1 MLNCFIFALMT
12 VTRTTE
18 SVLTLK
24 IAFQGELGAYS
35 EMAIYDFFGQNV
47 EVKPCKS
54 FDEVFENVKAGTV
67 DYGVVPIE
75 NSIEGSVNRTYDLF
89 LEYDL
94 KVCGEIIIRISH
106 CLIAHKGATIDQI
119 ETVYSHPQ
127 ALAQCRKFLEQHK
140 LRAIST
146 FDTAGS
152 VKMIKEENMMDSAAI
167 AGERAAKIYDMSIL
181 AREIED
187 IKNNS
192 TRFFV
197 LDKKDS
203 PYSGED
209 KTSIIFATKSIPGA
223 LYKILGEFADRNIN
237 LTKIESRPTK
247 QTPWEYHFYLDFEGH
262 RTEQKCQDA
271 LESIKDETIVIKILG
286 SYKAAKKPNFSIYDS
301 SSKSR
306 YIVP

>member
-1 MLNCFIFALMT
+1 VF
-12 VTRTTE
+12 
-18 SVLTLK
+18 VLR

-35 EMAIYDFFGQNV
+35 EMAVYSFFGESV

-54 FDEVFENVKAGTV
+54 FDEVFENVKKGTV

-106 CLIAHKGATIDQI
+106 CLIAHKGTKIDQI
-119 ETVYSHPQ
+119 KTVYSHPQ

-152 VKMIKEENMMDSAAI
+152 VKMIKEEKLMDAAAI
-167 AGERAAKIYDMSIL
+167 ASERAAKIYNMTIL
-181 AREIED
+181 KREIED

-203 PYSGED
+203 PYSGTD
-209 KTSIIFATKSIPGA
+209 KTSIIFAAKSVPGA
-223 LYKILGEFADRNIN
+223 LYQILKEFADRNIN

-247 QTPWEYHFYLDFEGH
+247 STPWEYHFYLDFEGH
-262 RTEQKCQDA
+262 RTENKCQQA
-271 LESIKDETIVIKILG
+271 LEAIKDKTVFIKILG
-286 SYKAAKKPNFSIYDS
+286 SYKAASKPNF
-301 SSKSR
+301 KL
-306 YIVP
+306 

>member
-1 MLNCFIFALMT
+1 MF
-12 VTRTTE
+12 
-18 SVLTLK
+18 VLR

-35 EMAIYDFFGQNV
+35 EMAVYSFFGESV

-54 FDEVFENVKAGTV
+54 FDEVFENVKTGNV

-106 CLIAHKGATIDQI
+106 CLIAHEGTKIDQI
-119 ETVYSHPQ
+119 KTVYSHPQ

-152 VKMIKEENMMDSAAI
+152 VKMIKEEKMTNAAAI
-167 AGERAAKIYDMSIL
+167 ASERAAIIYNMTIL
-181 AREIED
+181 KKEIED
-187 IKNNS
+187 TKNNS

-203 PYSGED
+203 PYSGMD
-209 KTSIIFATKSIPGA
+209 KTSIIFAEKSVPGA
-223 LYKILGEFADRNIN
+223 LYLVLKEFADRNIN

-247 QTPWEYHFYLDFEGH
+247 STPWEYHFYLDFEGH
-262 RTEQKCQDA
+262 RTEAKCQQA
-271 LESIKDETIVIKILG
+271 LEAIKDKTVFIKILG
-286 SYKAAKKPNFSIYDS
+286 SYKAANKPNFEL
-301 SSKSR
+301 
-306 YIVP
+306 

>member
-1 MLNCFIFALMT
+1 VF
-12 VTRTTE
+12 
-18 SVLTLK
+18 VLR

-35 EMAIYDFFGQNV
+35 EMAVYSFFGESV
-47 EVKPCKS
+47 EVKLCKS
-54 FDEVFENVKAGTV
+54 FDEVFESVKTGTV

-106 CLIAHKGATIDQI
+106 CLIAHKGTKIDQI
-119 ETVYSHPQ
+119 KTVYSHPQ

-152 VKMIKEENMMDSAAI
+152 VKMIKEEKLTDAAAI
-167 AGERAAKIYDMSIL
+167 ASERAAKIYNMTIL
-181 AREIED
+181 EKEIED

-197 LDKKDS
+197 LDKRDS
-203 PYSGED
+203 PYSGMD
-209 KTSIIFATKSIPGA
+209 KTSIIFAAKSVPGA
-223 LYKILGEFADRNIN
+223 LYKILKEFANRNIN

-247 QTPWEYHFYLDFEGH
+247 STPWEYHFYLDFEGH
-262 RTEQKCQDA
+262 RTETKCQQA
-271 LESIKDETIVIKILG
+271 LESISDKTVFVKILG
-286 SYKAAKKPNFSIYDS
+286 SYKAANKTNCKL
-301 SSKSR
+301 
-306 YIVP
+306 